1 MKNEYR
7 CSNCECEFDE
17 PEFICEREVID
28 YGIGREWITL
38 FEGEVC
44 PYCESMEFEPVC
56 EEESESLEREELT
69 TSQLQDYTSQH

>member
-56 EEESESLEREELT
+56 EEESESTVVIDQKDRLRRT
-69 TSQLQDYTSQH
+69 ISI